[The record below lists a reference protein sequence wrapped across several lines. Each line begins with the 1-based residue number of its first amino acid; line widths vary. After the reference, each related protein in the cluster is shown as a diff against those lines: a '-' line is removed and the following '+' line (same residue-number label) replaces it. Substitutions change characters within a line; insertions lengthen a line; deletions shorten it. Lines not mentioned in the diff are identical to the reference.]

1 MILLH
6 AVHIGEEMARPEM
19 TYAQKS
25 AGKLRRQLSVMLGAL
40 VWDTV
45 FMIIG
50 VLLLYRSASE
60 QFIASVNAL
69 AGTPGY
75 LLPVQPYYNLMASI
89 AANNGFFALLI
100 AISFIFWNLPAMF
113 PNTFM
118 PVRTI
123 FAWSFDRILPGK
135 LSEVSERTHA
145 PIPAIIVASIIV
157 AGILAWSVLSSS
169 FATLLS
175 MGVLAGV
182 VTILCVSVA
191 ALAFPFRRPDL
202 YRNSPANV
210 RIGGIPLLPVVSVLS
225 ILVISGL
232 AYLVLSYQQLGINT
246 ARLGPLPGFIF
257 MASLIVIG
265 LVIFYTARFVR
276 ARQGINLDLIYSE
289 LPPE

>member
-1 MILLH
+1 
-6 AVHIGEEMARPEM
+6 
-19 TYAQKS
+19 
-25 AGKLRRQLSVMLGAL
+25 
-40 VWDTV
+40 
-45 FMIIG
+45 MIIG
-50 VLLLYRSASE
+50 VLLLYHSASE

-89 AANNGFFALLI
+89 AANNGIFALLI

-157 AGILAWSVLSSS
+157 AAILAWSVLSSS

-175 MGVLAGV
+175 L
-182 VTILCVSVA
+182 LVSH
-191 ALAFPFRRPDL
+191 
-202 YRNSPANV
+202 
-210 RIGGIPLLPVVSVLS
+210 
-225 ILVISGL
+225 
-232 AYLVLSYQQLGINT
+232 
-246 ARLGPLPGFIF
+246 
-257 MASLIVIG
+257 
-265 LVIFYTARFVR
+265 
-276 ARQGINLDLIYSE
+276 
-289 LPPE
+289 